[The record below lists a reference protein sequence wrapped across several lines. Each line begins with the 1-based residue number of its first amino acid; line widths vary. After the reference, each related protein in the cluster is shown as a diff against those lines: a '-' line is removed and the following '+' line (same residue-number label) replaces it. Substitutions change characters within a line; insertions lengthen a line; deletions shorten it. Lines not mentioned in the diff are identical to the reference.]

1 MRARKIAAVLPVL
14 LVAAL
19 LLPSCRNR
27 NETFVETSS
36 GRVQAI
42 VIALSDKI
50 STLDPIGSPTVD
62 AASERIRALIFNS
75 LVKKNEKFD
84 YIPDLAT
91 EITRSEDGLS
101 YTFTLHDGVTFHDG
115 RPLTSGDVKYTIEAV
130 LASSSGKAASFFEGT
145 GESKQ
150 GFVTGIEAPDPRTVI
165 IRLRKPWLGLLS
177 NLVPIGIVPKD
188 SAAEQKTRPLGSGP
202 FKFVSYDSAQ
212 QVISVEANPNYWEG
226 APKVGALQVRVIED
240 ANALQ
245 AELKSGGVSLAPLP
259 TNLTP
264 DAFKALEQ
272 DSKLQVIQFPGANVV
287 YLGFNVQ
294 KPPLDN
300 VKLRQAIA
308 YAIDRETLIR
318 DLLLGQAKIA
328 HSILPEKSWAFSPG
342 HKYGFDPEKAKQLL
356 DEAGFRDPDGDGPQ
370 MRLPQSIN
378 FKITSA
384 SAATRQY
391 VDVIRDYLKRVGIP
405 VEVEMLET
413 NTLLAQLKTGD
424 FQMMTLRWVGGN
436 QDPIFL
442 KDIFYSTEV
451 PTQDRAGRNRSRYRN
466 PELDRILEEAVN
478 TADREKALG
487 LYRQAQEIISNE
499 LPMLPLW
506 YPANMVVA
514 NRMVGSIKVDGSGD
528 WSFVRHLTLN
538 K

>member
-1 MRARKIAAVLPVL
+1 MRVHKIVTTL
-14 LVAAL
+14 LMALMAAL
-19 LLPSCRNR
+19 LLPGCRNR
-27 NETFVETSS
+27 SETFVI
-36 GRVQAI
+36 Q
-42 VIALSDKI
+42 LSDKI

-91 EITRSEDGLS
+91 DIKRADDGLS
-101 YTFTLHDGVTFHDG
+101 YTFTLHDGVTFQDG
-115 RPLTSGDVKYTIEAV
+115 RPLTSADVKYTIDAV

-145 GESKQ
+145 GASKQ
-150 GFVTGIEAPDPRTVI
+150 GFVTAVEAPAPNTVI

-177 NLVPIGIVPKD
+177 NLVAIGIVPKD
-188 SAAEQKTRPLGSGP
+188 SADSQKTHPLGSGP
-202 FKFVSYDSAQ
+202 FKFISYDSAQ
-212 QVISVEANPNYWEG
+212 QILSLEANPNYWEG
-226 APKVGALQVRVIED
+226 APKISALRVRVIED

-245 AELKSGGVSLAPLP
+245 AELKTGGVTLAPLP

-264 DAFKALEQ
+264 DSLEKLKQ
-272 DSKLQVIQFPGANVV
+272 DPKLQVMQFAGANVI

-294 KPPLDN
+294 NPPLDN

-308 YAIDRETLIR
+308 YAIDRKTIIH

-328 HSILPEKSWAFSPG
+328 HSIIPEESWAYSPG
-342 HKYGFDPEKAKQLL
+342 QQYVYDPAKAKQLL

-370 MRLPQSIN
+370 MRLQKPIN
-378 FKITSA
+378 FKISSS

-391 VDVIRDYLKRVGIP
+391 VDVIRDSLQKVGIP
-405 VEVEMLET
+405 VEIETMET
-413 NTLLAQLKTGD
+413 NTLLDRLKLGE
-424 FQMMTLRWVGGN
+424 FQMTTLRWVGGN

-442 KDIFYSTEV
+442 KDIFVSTEI
-451 PTQDRAGRNRSRYRN
+451 PTQDRGGRNRSRYKN

-478 TADREKALG
+478 TADRGKAVE
-487 LYRQAQEIISNE
+487 LYRQAQDIISRD

-514 NRMVGSIKVDGSGD
+514 DKSVGNIKIDGSGD
-528 WSFVRHLTLN
+528 WSFVRNLTQN

>member
-1 MRARKIAAVLPVL
+1 MRVHKIITTLLMALMAAM
-14 LVAAL
+14 
-19 LLPSCRNR
+19 LLPGCRNR
-27 NETFVETSS
+27 SETFVI
-36 GRVQAI
+36 Q
-42 VIALSDKI
+42 LSDKI

-91 EITRSEDGLS
+91 DIKRADDGLS
-101 YTFTLHDGVTFHDG
+101 YTFTLLDGVTFQDG
-115 RPLTSGDVKYTIEAV
+115 RPLTSADVKYTIDAV

-145 GESKQ
+145 GASKQ
-150 GFVTGIEAPDPRTVI
+150 GFVTVVEAPTPNTVI
-165 IRLRKPWLGLLS
+165 IRLRKPWLSLLS
-177 NLVPIGIVPKD
+177 NLVAIGIVPKD
-188 SAAEQKTRPLGSGP
+188 SADSQKAHPLGSGP

-212 QVISVEANPNYWEG
+212 QIISLEANQNYWEG
-226 APKVGALQVRVIED
+226 APKISALRVRVIED
-240 ANALQ
+240 SNALQ
-245 AELKSGGVSLAPLP
+245 AELKTGGVTLAPLP

-264 DAFKALEQ
+264 DTLEKLKQ
-272 DSKLQVIQFPGANVV
+272 DPKLQVMQFNGANVI

-294 KPPLDN
+294 NPPLDN

-308 YAIDRETLIR
+308 YAIDRETIIR

-328 HSILPEKSWAFSPG
+328 HSIIPEESWAYSPG
-342 HKYGFDPEKAKQLL
+342 QQYGYDPAKAKQLL

-370 MRLPQSIN
+370 MRLPKPIN
-378 FKITSA
+378 FKISSS

-391 VDVIRDYLKRVGIP
+391 VDVIRDSLQKVGIP
-405 VEVEMLET
+405 VEIETMET
-413 NTLLAQLKTGD
+413 NTLLDRLKLGE
-424 FQMMTLRWVGGN
+424 FQMTTLRWVGGN

-442 KDIFYSTEV
+442 KDIFASTEI
-451 PTQDRAGRNRSRYRN
+451 PTQDRAGRNRSRYKN

-478 TADREKALG
+478 TADRGKAVE
-487 LYRQAQEIISNE
+487 LYRQAQDIVSRD

-514 NRMVGSIKVDGSGD
+514 DKNVGNIKIDGSGD
-528 WSFVRHLTLN
+528 WSFVRNLTQN